1 MMRPVFLILLMS
13 LPLLITACARQ
24 FAVSVNNQTLYD
36 PRPVLSNIQLVDPGM
51 QSCLNLLLQQ
61 GAADSGEI
69 RVFSCAGLAITT
81 VDGIA
86 NLQGLQF
93 IDISNN
99 QLPHL
104 DELRRLALL
113 GINAEN
119 NRLNDISALLN
130 IPTLVTANLRGNP
143 DIPCQ
148 QLNRL
153 RNKLGQNLQAPEQC
167 ER

>member
-1 MMRPVFLILLMS
+1 MMRCRFHI
-13 LPLLITACARQ
+13 PLLLVLALTSGCSRQ
-24 FAVSVNNQTLYD
+24 FAVSVNSQTLYD
-36 PRPVLSNIQLVDPGM
+36 PRPVPTNIQLVDPGM

-61 GAADSGEI
+61 GNADIDGI
-69 RVFSCAGLAITT
+69 RVFSCSGLEITS

-86 NLQGLQF
+86 NLYGLQF

-99 QLPHL
+99 LLPHL

-113 GINAEN
+113 GVNAEN

-148 QLNRL
+148 QVNRL
-153 RNKLGQNLQAPEQC
+153 RDKLGQNLQAPEQC
-167 ER
+167 RQ